1 MKDKQAG
8 ADADV
13 YQYTLLHIFRESE
26 GDLLDNSG
34 MSISYCEG
42 TAHSLPL
49 VGSPRFADADADAVA
64 DADDTIYDIDADN
77 TTSYTV
83 ADADATSNTD
93 VGDTTSDTDADDGDA
108 SSNTDADA
116 DPRFSRGCRPLSA
129 PPGKPNLL
137 DSSSPL
143 PPDSPRVTQQLPPDS
158 PRVLEVVEKSES
170 VSWKLEYQEGQE
182 AFPLLSSPGGIRKL
196 SPQSPLTLRRV
207 VSAGLMTR

>member
-1 MKDKQAG
+1 
-8 ADADV
+8 
-13 YQYTLLHIFRESE
+13 
-26 GDLLDNSG
+26 

-49 VGSPRFADADADAVA
+49 VGSPRFPDADADAVN
-64 DADDTIYDIDADN
+64 TISD
-77 TTSYTV
+77 
-83 ADADATSNTD
+83 TD
-93 VGDTTSDTDADDGDA
+93 VDDTTSDTDADADAGDA
-108 SSNTDADA
+108 TSDADADDATSNTDADA

-182 AFPLLSSPGGIRKL
+182 VFPLLSSPGGIRKL

>member
-1 MKDKQAG
+1 
-8 ADADV
+8 
-13 YQYTLLHIFRESE
+13 
-26 GDLLDNSG
+26 

-49 VGSPRFADADADAVA
+49 VGSPRFPDADADADDTSSDA
-64 DADDTIYDIDADN
+64 DAD
-77 TTSYTV
+77 
-83 ADADATSNTD
+83 DATSNTD
-93 VGDTTSDTDADDGDA
+93 AV
-108 SSNTDADA
+108 A

-170 VSWKLEYQEGQE
+170 VSWKLEYQEGE

-196 SPQSPLTLRRV
+196 SPQSPLALRRV

>member
-1 MKDKQAG
+1 
-8 ADADV
+8 
-13 YQYTLLHIFRESE
+13 
-26 GDLLDNSG
+26 

-49 VGSPRFADADADAVA
+49 VGSPRFIDAGAGTDADAGA
-64 DADDTIYDIDADN
+64 D
-77 TTSYTV
+77 
-83 ADADATSNTD
+83 
-93 VGDTTSDTDADDGDA
+93 DTTSDTDADDA
-108 SSNTDADA
+108 TSYTDDDA

-170 VSWKLEYQEGQE
+170 VSWKLEYQEGE
-182 AFPLLSSPGGIRKL
+182 SFPLLSSPGGIRKL
-196 SPQSPLTLRRV
+196 SPQSPLALRRV